1 MPPPVPGYCP
11 SASPPGMPGSLSQV
25 SACPAHC
32 CARSA
37 PKRECSLVRSGGSNQ
52 VHLLSSYFINLH
64 RIWNVLVFKKRCP
77 FLTFCMFLSKAARVV
92 ALCVDERH
100 ELVTQ
105 AAKRMSLEAPA
116 ALVRVFAA
124 NSIFAVPGKRCGCAT
139 ARLRRA
145 CRRGTELYR
154 WHQQLSA
161 APFLMP
167 G

>member
-1 MPPPVPGYCP
+1 MPKKKRRVVAVYSFVFSDGPNPTE
-11 SASPPGMPGSLSQV
+11 
-25 SACPAHC
+25 
-32 CARSA
+32 ARVA
-37 PKRECSLVRSGGSNQ
+37 VAQGGGNQNNQ

-77 FLTFCMFLSKAARVV
+77 FLTFCMFLSKAAVVV

-124 NSIFAVPGKRCGCAT
+124 NSVFAVTGKRCGCAT

-145 CRRGTELYR
+145 CRRSTELYR
-154 WHQQLSA
+154 WHQQLRA
-161 APFLMP
+161 APFPMP

>member
-1 MPPPVPGYCP
+1 MYSFVFSDGPNPTE
-11 SASPPGMPGSLSQV
+11 
-25 SACPAHC
+25 
-32 CARSA
+32 ARVA
-37 PKRECSLVRSGGSNQ
+37 VAQGGGIKIIRYTYLV
-52 VHLLSSYFINLH
+52 SSYFINLH

-124 NSIFAVPGKRCGCAT
+124 NSVFAVPGKRCGCAT

-145 CRRGTELYR
+145 CRRSTELYR
-154 WHQQLSA
+154 WHQQLRA
-161 APFLMP
+161 APFPMP